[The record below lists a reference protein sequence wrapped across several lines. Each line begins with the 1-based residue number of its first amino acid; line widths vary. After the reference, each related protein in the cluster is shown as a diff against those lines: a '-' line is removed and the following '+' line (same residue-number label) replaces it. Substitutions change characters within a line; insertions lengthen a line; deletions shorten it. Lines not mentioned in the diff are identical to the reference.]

1 MTLLSPGPAWIPF
14 DEFMQYALYDPQTG
28 YYTVQGDPLSTT
40 PGDSDYSDYS
50 GDFVTAPVLSPYFSQ
65 ALVVQL
71 RQFLT
76 VTQTHSVLEFGAG
89 HGELAAQLLPLLGDA
104 IERYE
109 IMEVSGRLKA
119 SQAAR
124 LAALPAHLTQK
135 VKWLDHLPDRIEAVI
150 LGNEL
155 LDAMP
160 VKLLSRYHDQ
170 PGVWFERGVIRHSN
184 PPTGQHAFTWQDQ
197 PTSLHPPCAIEG
209 THDYVTEIHP
219 WAQAWMRTV
228 GARLQRGG
236 ILLIDYGFS
245 ESEYYHPQRV
255 GGTLACHSKH
265 RVDFDPLQDVGRKD
279 LTAHVN
285 FSDIARTAC
294 EIGLSPWGY
303 TTQAWFLMNCGF
315 LDLLQTADWAARR
328 SAQKLIVEHEMGALF
343 KVIALGSPDLA
354 AYPWQGFVQGN
365 KRMGL

>member
-1 MTLLSPGPAWIPF
+1 MTSGQAWIPF
-14 DEFMQYALYDPQTG
+14 DEFMQQALYDPQAG
-28 YYTVQGDPLSTT
+28 YYTVQGDPLSSTS
-40 PGDSDYSDYS
+40 GKSGES
-50 GDFVTAPVLSPYFSQ
+50 GDFVTAPVLSPYFAQ

-76 VTQTHSVLEFGAG
+76 LTQTHCVLEFGAG
-89 HGELAAQLLPLLGDA
+89 NGELAAQLLPLLGDA

-109 IMEVSGRLKA
+109 ILEVSGRLKA
-119 SQAAR
+119 SQEAR
-124 LAALPAHLTQK
+124 LAALPAPLIQK
-135 VKWLDHLPDRIEAVI
+135 VKWLDRLPETIEAVV

-160 VKLLSRYHDQ
+160 VKLMSRHHDQ
-170 PGVWFERGVIRHSN
+170 PGNWFERGVIAQSDLQTGEKSFVWEDR
-184 PPTGQHAFTWQDQ
+184 PTA
-197 PTSLHPPCAIEG
+197 LRPPCEIEG

-219 WAQAWMRTV
+219 WAQAWVRTV
-228 GARLQRGG
+228 GGRLQRGG
-236 ILLIDYGFS
+236 MLLIDYGFS

-265 RVDFDPLQDVGRKD
+265 RVDFDPLKDVGLKD

-285 FSDIARTAC
+285 FSDIARTAS

-328 SAQKLIVEHEMGALF
+328 TAQKLIVEHEMGALF
-343 KVIALGSPDLA
+343 KVIALGSADLA
-354 AYPWQGFVQGN
+354 AYPWQGFIQGD
-365 KRMGL
+365 RRVGL